1 MFESL
6 ETVYFGDVKVKIKTI
21 FLQEHVIINN
31 IRTITKITLTTGATS
46 ALPERSLSFAR
57 RVKPWLR
64 SSVTQKRFNALTT
77 LYSHKDIVDKLAL
90 VAIGND
96 FVDNLSNRRNNLG
109 TFSGSDLR

>member
-57 RVKPWLR
+57 RDKPWLR

-77 LYSHKDIVDKLAL
+77 LYSHKDI
-90 VAIGND
+90 AIGND